1 MFPCLNGET
10 AARDLTLTSTGGGS
24 SSDMQRSPLYLV
36 GCGWVGEDFK
46 APRSGAFLKHLG
58 VHGVF
63 CDAPE
68 KTNAKTRA
76 ASIPRGLG
84 TECMLRQN
92 AKMHIPS
99 RARASGCIFE
109 RRAFKLESG
118 VQSTTSLPCTCPVPS
133 HHSKQSEKCL
143 SLLAEPICSPA
154 GSVTAP
160 SSTPSTCRSACTK
173 PRAEGSPRSTS

>member
-1 MFPCLNGET
+1 MSPCLNGET

-99 RARASGCIFE
+99 RVRASGCISRLFS
-109 RRAFKLESG
+109 RAPAQCLPITLNSLRSVSVSLENGALSTVG
-118 VQSTTSLPCTCPVPS
+118 VNQ
-133 HHSKQSEKCL
+133 H
-143 SLLAEPICSPA
+143 
-154 GSVTAP
+154 
-160 SSTPSTCRSACTK
+160 
-173 PRAEGSPRSTS
+173 